1 MKVAIRIIVALLL
14 LAVLMVGA
22 LAGYMAYLFDPNE
35 YKAEIEQQAKEK
47 AGIELAINGPIG
59 WSLYP
64 TLAVEL
70 SDISA
75 QTNDSQQQATLE
87 NARAV
92 ISIPALLGGKIEADS
107 IQITGLM
114 LPMPNQDQ
122 GNLDLAIDLTTAL
135 QFDTEKQILTLSN
148 IDLRFDES
156 RFKGSATVDL
166 NSLAMQVN
174 LAGDSIDLDRYLPS
188 SDTEANSD
196 STDKGWP
203 TDPIEISLPIA
214 DNSSYQL
221 SLDTLIVKKQT
232 ISDIKLSAKT
242 KGGVLTVDQLDA
254 KAFGGSLNATAEI
267 RANNKVPTLTVNPI
281 FKDIAAE
288 QLMVLAMEDPI
299 LSAKVD
305 LAGTLSTKG
314 TSVKSFIE
322 NLNGKMTLTAD
333 EGVIKGIDM
342 AQELCQKVENITSLG
357 FNPDQVDKTTP
368 IANLSSDF
376 IIKNGVVTNPEL
388 LASVDAANLDANGT
402 VNLPKQSLDYTL
414 GLTIKEDLF
423 QKSCGIN
430 PALRGTRIPVNC
442 RGTFDTDPVK
452 LCKLDTRFVGD
463 MLKKVAGEKLQAEID
478 KKKEALEQQAKEK
491 LQDSLKDKLGEQ
503 LKSQDAGS
511 LIKGLFGN

>member
-1 MKVAIRIIVALLL
+1 MKVAIRIIVALIII
-14 LAVLMVGA
+14 AILMVGA
-22 LAGYMAYLFDPNE
+22 LAGYMTYLFDPNE
-35 YKAEIEQQAKEK
+35 YKAEIEKQAKQK

-75 QTNDSQQQATLE
+75 QLGEPAQRANLN
-87 NARAV
+87 NARA
-92 ISIPALLGGKIEADS
+92 IINIPALLNGQIEADS
-107 IQITGLM
+107 IQIKGLM
-114 LPMPNQDQ
+114 LSVENQDKS
-122 GNLDLAIDLTTAL
+122 NLDLSIDLTTAL
-135 QFDTEKQILTLSN
+135 KFDTEQQTLTLSN

-156 RFKGSATVDL
+156 RFNGSANVDL
-166 NSLAMQVN
+166 NSLAMQVD
-174 LAGDSIDLDRYLPS
+174 LTGDRIDLDRYLPS
-188 SDTEANSD
+188 SSTETTNTS
-196 STDKGWP
+196 SEKGWP

-214 DNSSYQL
+214 DNSTYRL
-221 SLDTLIVKKQT
+221 SLDTLIVKQQT
-232 ISDIKLSAKT
+232 ISDIKLNAKT
-242 KGGVLTVDQLDA
+242 AGGVLTVEQLEA
-254 KAFGGSLNATAEI
+254 KAFGGSLNATAEV
-267 RANNKVPTLTVNPI
+267 RANNKVPTLVFNPS

-288 QLMVLAMEDPI
+288 QLMALAMENPI

-342 AQELCQKVENITSLG
+342 AQELCQKIENITSLG

-368 IANLSSDF
+368 IANLNSDF

-402 VNLPKQSLDYTL
+402 INLPKQSLDYTL

-442 RGTFDTDPVK
+442 RGAFDTDPVK

>member
-1 MKVAIRIIVALLL
+1 MKVAIRIIIALIIIAILI
-14 LAVLMVGA
+14 VGA
-22 LAGYMAYLFDPNE
+22 LAGYMTYLFDPNE
-35 YKAEIEQQAKEK
+35 YKAEIEKQAKQK

-75 QTNDSQQQATLE
+75 QLKDQQQATLN

-92 ISIPALLGGKIEADS
+92 ISIPALLGGQIEADS
-107 IQITGLM
+107 IQIRGLM
-114 LPMPNQDQ
+114 LSVPNQDKSS
-122 GNLDLAIDLTTAL
+122 LDLSIDLTTAL
-135 QFDTEKQILTLSN
+135 RFDTDNQTLALSN

-156 RFKGSATVDL
+156 RFKGSASVDL
-166 NSLAMQVN
+166 NSLAMQVD
-174 LAGDSIDLDRYLPS
+174 LAGDRIDLDRYLPS
-188 SDTEANSD
+188 SESETANDAS
-196 STDKGWP
+196 DKGWP
-203 TDPIEISLPIA
+203 TDPIELSLPIA

-221 SLDTLIVKKQT
+221 SIDTLIVKQQT

-242 KGGVLTVDQLDA
+242 QGGVLTVEQLDA
-254 KAFGGSLNATAEI
+254 NAFGGSLNATAEI
-267 RANNKVPTLTVNPI
+267 RANNTVPTLVFNPT
-281 FKDIAAE
+281 FKEIAAE
-288 QLMVLAMEDPI
+288 QLMAMAMDDPI
-299 LSAKVD
+299 LSAKVN

-342 AQELCQKVENITSLG
+342 AQELCQKVENITSFG

-368 IANLSSDF
+368 IANLNSDF

-402 VNLPKQSLDYTL
+402 INLPKQSLDYTL

-442 RGTFDTDPVK
+442 RGAFDTDPVK

-511 LIKGLFGN
+511 LLKGLFGN

>member
-1 MKVAIRIIVALLL
+1 MRVAIRIIIALLVI
-14 LAVLMVGA
+14 AILMVGA

-35 YKAEIEQQAKEK
+35 YKAEIERQAKEK

-75 QTNDSQQQATLE
+75 QFSDNQQATLN
-87 NARAV
+87 NARAI
-92 ISIPALLGGKIEADS
+92 ISIPALFGGQIEADS
-107 IQITGLM
+107 IQIKGLM
-114 LPMPNQDQ
+114 LTVPNKDK
-122 GNLDLAIDLTTAL
+122 GNLDLSIDLTTAL
-135 QFDTEKQILTLSN
+135 RFNTEQQTLTLSN
-148 IDLRFDES
+148 IDLLFDKS
-156 RFKGSATVDL
+156 RFKGSTTIDL

-174 LAGDSIDLDRYLPS
+174 LAGDRIDLDRYLPTS
-188 SDTEANSD
+188 QSETVNETS
-196 STDKGWP
+196 DKGWP
-203 TDPIEISLPIA
+203 TDPIELSLPIA
-214 DNSSYQL
+214 DNSTYQL
-221 SLDTLIVKKQT
+221 SLDTLIIKKQT

-254 KAFGGSLNATAEI
+254 KAFGGSLKATAEL
-267 RANNKVPTLTVNPI
+267 RANNKVPTLVFSPT

-288 QLMVLAMEDPI
+288 QLMALAIEDPI

-333 EGVIKGIDM
+333 EGVIRGVDM
-342 AQELCQKVENITSLG
+342 AQELCQKIENITSLG

-368 IANLSSDF
+368 IANLNSDF

-402 VNLPKQSLDYTL
+402 INLPKQSLDYTL

-442 RGTFDTDPVK
+442 RGAFDTDPVK

-463 MLKKVAGEKLQAEID
+463 MLQKVAGEKLQAEID

>member
-1 MKVAIRIIVALLL
+1 MKVAIRIIIALLII
-14 LAVLMVGA
+14 AILMVGA
-22 LAGYMAYLFDPNE
+22 LAGYMTYLFDPNE
-35 YKAEIEQQAKEK
+35 YKAEIEKQAKEK

-75 QTNDSQQQATLE
+75 QLKDQQQATLN
-87 NARAV
+87 NAMAV
-92 ISIPALLGGKIEADS
+92 ISIPALLGGQIEANS

-114 LPMPNQDQ
+114 LTVPNQDKSS
-122 GNLDLAIDLTTAL
+122 LDLSIDLTTAL
-135 QFDTEKQILTLSN
+135 RFDTDNQTLALSN

-156 RFKGSATVDL
+156 RFKGSASVDL

-174 LAGDSIDLDRYLPS
+174 LAGDRIDLDRYLPS
-188 SDTEANSD
+188 SESETATDAS
-196 STDKGWP
+196 DKGWP
-203 TDPIEISLPIA
+203 TDPIELSLPIA

-221 SLDTLIVKKQT
+221 SLDTLIVKQQT

-242 KGGVLTVDQLDA
+242 QNGVLTVDQLDA
-254 KAFGGSLNATAEI
+254 NVFGGSLNATAEI
-267 RANNKVPTLTVNPI
+267 RANNKVPTLVFNPI
-281 FKDIAAE
+281 FKEIAAE
-288 QLMVLAMEDPI
+288 QLMALAMDDPI

-342 AQELCQKVENITSLG
+342 AQELCQKIENITSLG

-368 IANLSSDF
+368 IANLNSDF

-402 VNLPKQSLDYTL
+402 INLPKQSLDYTL

-463 MLKKVAGEKLQAEID
+463 MLKRVAGEKLQAEID

-511 LIKGLFGN
+511 LLKGLFGN

>member
-1 MKVAIRIIVALLL
+1 MKVAIRIIIALLVIAIL
-14 LAVLMVGA
+14 IVGA

-35 YKAEIEQQAKEK
+35 YKAEIERQAKEK

-64 TLAVEL
+64 ALAVEL

-75 QTNDSQQQATLE
+75 QFSDNQQATLN
-87 NARAV
+87 NARAI
-92 ISIPALLGGKIEADS
+92 ISIPALFGGQIEADS
-107 IQITGLM
+107 IQIKGLM
-114 LPMPNQDQ
+114 LTVPNQDK
-122 GNLDLAIDLTTAL
+122 GNLDLSIDLTTAL
-135 QFDTEKQILTLSN
+135 RFNTEQQTLTLSN
-148 IDLRFDES
+148 IDLLFDES
-156 RFKGSATVDL
+156 RFKGSTTIDL

-174 LAGDSIDLDRYLPS
+174 LASDRIDLDRYLPTRQS
-188 SDTEANSD
+188 ETVNETS
-196 STDKGWP
+196 DKGWP
-203 TDPIEISLPIA
+203 TDPIELSLPIA
-214 DNSSYQL
+214 DNSTYQL
-221 SLDTLIVKKQT
+221 SLDTLIIKQQI
-232 ISDIKLSAKT
+232 ISDIKISAKT
-242 KGGVLTVDQLDA
+242 KGGILTVDQLDA
-254 KAFGGSLNATAEI
+254 KAFGGSLKATAEL
-267 RANNKVPTLTVNPI
+267 RANNKVPTLVFSPT

-288 QLMVLAMEDPI
+288 QLMALAMEDPI

-342 AQELCQKVENITSLG
+342 AQELCQKIENITSLG

-368 IANLSSDF
+368 IANLNSDF

-402 VNLPKQSLDYTL
+402 INLPKQSLDYTL
-414 GLTIKEDLF
+414 GLTINEDLF

-442 RGTFDTDPVK
+442 RGAFDTDPVK

-491 LQDSLKDKLGEQ
+491 LQDSLKDKLGDQ

>member
-1 MKVAIRIIVALLL
+1 MKVAVRIIVAFLIIAILI
-14 LAVLMVGA
+14 VSA
-22 LAGYMAYLFDPNE
+22 LAGYMTYLFDPNE

-75 QTNDSQQQATLE
+75 QSSDSNQQATL
-87 NARAV
+87 NSARAI
-92 ISIPALLGGKIEADS
+92 ISIPALLGGQIEADS
-107 IQITGLM
+107 IQVRGLM
-114 LPMPNQDQ
+114 LSLPNQDQ
-122 GNLDLAIDLTTAL
+122 GKLNIAIDLTTAL
-135 QFDTEKQILTLSN
+135 RFDTETETLTLSN
-148 IDLRFDES
+148 IDLQFDES
-156 RFKGSATVDL
+156 RFYGSATVDL
-166 NSLAMQVN
+166 NRLAMQVN
-174 LAGDSIDLDRYLPS
+174 LAGDQIDLDSYLPYSDTAAS
-188 SDTEANSD
+188 SDPSNN
-196 STDKGWP
+196 GWP

-214 DNSSYQL
+214 DNSTYQL
-221 SLDTLIVKKQT
+221 SLKTLIVKQQT
-232 ISDIKLSAKT
+232 ISDIQLSAKT

-267 RANNKVPTLTVNPI
+267 RANSKVPSLVFNPI

-288 QLMVLAMEDPI
+288 QLMALAMEDPL

-305 LAGTLSTKG
+305 LAGTLSTEG
-314 TSVKSFIE
+314 RSVQSFIN
-322 NLNGKMTLTAD
+322 NLNGNMTLTAD

-342 AQELCQKVENITSLG
+342 AQELCQKIENITSFG

-368 IANLSSDF
+368 IANLNSDF
-376 IIKNGVVTNPEL
+376 IIRNGVVTNPEL
-388 LASVDAANLDANGT
+388 LASVDAANLDASG
-402 VNLPKQSLDYTL
+402 VINLPKQLLDYTL
-414 GLTIKEDLF
+414 GLTITEDLF

-442 RGTFDTDPVK
+442 RGTIDTDPVK

-511 LIKGLFGN
+511 LLKGLFGN

>member
-1 MKVAIRIIVALLL
+1 MKVAIRIIIALLVIAIL
-14 LAVLMVGA
+14 IVGA

-35 YKAEIEQQAKEK
+35 YKAEIERQAKEK

-64 TLAVEL
+64 ALAVEL

-75 QTNDSQQQATLE
+75 QFSDNQQATLN
-87 NARAV
+87 NARAI
-92 ISIPALLGGKIEADS
+92 ISIPALFGGQIEADS
-107 IQITGLM
+107 IQIKGLM
-114 LPMPNQDQ
+114 LTVPNQDK
-122 GNLDLAIDLTTAL
+122 GNLDLSIDLTTAL
-135 QFDTEKQILTLSN
+135 RFNTEQQTLTLSN
-148 IDLRFDES
+148 IDLLFDES
-156 RFKGSATVDL
+156 RFKGSTTIDL

-174 LAGDSIDLDRYLPS
+174 LASDRIDLDRYLPTRQS
-188 SDTEANSD
+188 ETVNETS
-196 STDKGWP
+196 DKGWP
-203 TDPIEISLPIA
+203 TDPIELSLPIA
-214 DNSSYQL
+214 DNSTYQL
-221 SLDTLIVKKQT
+221 SLDTLIIKKQT

-254 KAFGGSLNATAEI
+254 KAFGGSLKATAEL
-267 RANNKVPTLTVNPI
+267 RANNKVPTLVFSPT

-288 QLMVLAMEDPI
+288 QLMALAMEDPI

-305 LAGTLSTKG
+305 LAGTLNTKG

-322 NLNGKMTLTAD
+322 NLNGNMSLTAD

-342 AQELCQKVENITSLG
+342 AQELCQKIENITSLG

-368 IANLSSDF
+368 IANLNSDF

-402 VNLPKQSLDYTL
+402 INLPKQSLDYTL
-414 GLTIKEDLF
+414 GLTINEDLF

-430 PALRGTRIPVNC
+430 PALRGTRNPVNC
-442 RGTFDTDPVK
+442 RGAFDTDPVK

-503 LKSQDAGS
+503 LKSQDAVS

>member
-1 MKVAIRIIVALLL
+1 MRVAVKIIFALLL
-14 LAVLMVGA
+14 IVVLIVGA
-22 LAGYMAYLFDPNE
+22 LAGYMTYLFDPNE
-35 YKAEIEQQAKEK
+35 YKAEIEQQAKQK

-75 QTNDSQQQATLE
+75 QLSSPQQQAYL
-87 NARAV
+87 NSARAI
-92 ISIPALLGGKIEADS
+92 ISIPALLGGKVEADS
-107 IQITGLM
+107 IQIKGLA
-114 LPMPNQDQ
+114 LSIPDQNQ
-122 GNLDLAIDLTTAL
+122 GNLDLSIDLTTAL
-135 QFDTEKQILTLSN
+135 LFDTESQTLNLMN
-148 IDLRFDES
+148 IDLLFDES
-156 RFKGSATVDL
+156 RFTGDATVDL
-166 NSLAMQVN
+166 NTLAMQVK
-174 LAGDSIDLDRYLPS
+174 LAGDRIDLDRYLPS
-188 SDTEANSD
+188 SDSVTAQTKS
-196 STDKGWP
+196 DKGWP
-203 TDPIEISLPIA
+203 TDPVELTLPIA
-214 DNSSYQL
+214 DNSTYQL
-221 SLDTLIVKKQT
+221 TLDTLIVKQQT
-232 ISDIKLSAKT
+232 ISDIQLNAKT
-242 KGGVLTVDQLDA
+242 EGGVLTVEQLNA
-254 KAFGGSLNATAEI
+254 NAFGGSLQATAELQ
-267 RANNKVPTLTVNPI
+267 ANNKVPALVFNPT
-281 FKDIAAE
+281 FTDIAAE
-288 QLMVLAMEDPI
+288 QLMALTMEDPI
-299 LSAKVD
+299 LSANVD
-305 LAGTLSTKG
+305 LSGTLSTQG
-314 TSVKSFIE
+314 TSIKSFID

-342 AQELCQKVENITSLG
+342 AQELCQKIENITSLG

-368 IANLSSDF
+368 IANLNSDF

-388 LASVDAANLDANGT
+388 MASVDAANLDANGT

-430 PALRGTRIPVNC
+430 PALRGTRIPINC

-511 LIKGLFGN
+511 LLKGLFGN

>member
-1 MKVAIRIIVALLL
+1 MKVAIRIIIALL
-14 LAVLMVGA
+14 VITILMVSA

-35 YKAEIEQQAKEK
+35 YKAEIERQAKEK

-64 TLAVEL
+64 TLAIEL

-75 QTNDSQQQATLE
+75 QFNDNQQATLN
-87 NARAV
+87 NARAI
-92 ISIPALLGGKIEADS
+92 ISIPALFGGQIEADS
-107 IQITGLM
+107 IQIKGLM
-114 LPMPNQDQ
+114 LTVPNKDK
-122 GNLDLAIDLTTAL
+122 GNLDLSIDLTTAL
-135 QFDTEKQILTLSN
+135 RFNTEQQTLTLSN
-148 IDLRFDES
+148 IDLLFDKS
-156 RFKGSATVDL
+156 RFKGSTTIDL

-174 LAGDSIDLDRYLPS
+174 LAGDRIDLDRYLPT
-188 SDTEANSD
+188 SDTEATSD
-196 STDKGWP
+196 TSDKGWP
-203 TDPIEISLPIA
+203 TDPIELSLPIA
-214 DNSSYQL
+214 DNSTYQL
-221 SLDTLIVKKQT
+221 SLDTLIIKKQT

-254 KAFGGSLNATAEI
+254 KAFGGSLKATAEL
-267 RANNKVPTLTVNPI
+267 RANNKVPTLVFSPT

-288 QLMVLAMEDPI
+288 QLMALAIEDPI

-333 EGVIKGIDM
+333 EGVIRGVDM
-342 AQELCQKVENITSLG
+342 AQELCQKIENITSLG

-368 IANLSSDF
+368 IANLNSDF

-402 VNLPKQSLDYTL
+402 INLPKQSLDYTL

-442 RGTFDTDPVK
+442 RGAFDTDPVK

-463 MLKKVAGEKLQAEID
+463 MLQKVAGEKLQAEID

>member
-1 MKVAIRIIVALLL
+1 MRVAIRIIIALL
-14 LAVLMVGA
+14 VIVILMVGA

-35 YKAEIEQQAKEK
+35 YKAEIERQAKEK

-75 QTNDSQQQATLE
+75 QFSDNQQATLN
-87 NARAV
+87 NARAI
-92 ISIPALLGGKIEADS
+92 ISIPALFGGQIEADS
-107 IQITGLM
+107 IQIKGLM
-114 LPMPNQDQ
+114 LTVPNQDK
-122 GNLDLAIDLTTAL
+122 GNLDLSIDLTTAL
-135 QFDTEKQILTLSN
+135 RFNTEQQTLTLSN
-148 IDLRFDES
+148 IDLLFDES
-156 RFKGSATVDL
+156 RFKGSTTIDL

-174 LAGDSIDLDRYLPS
+174 LAGDRIDLDRYLPTS
-188 SDTEANSD
+188 QSETVNETS
-196 STDKGWP
+196 DKGWP
-203 TDPIEISLPIA
+203 TDPIELSLPIA
-214 DNSSYQL
+214 DNSTYQL
-221 SLDTLIVKKQT
+221 SLDTLIIKKQI
-232 ISDIKLSAKT
+232 ISDIKISAKT
-242 KGGVLTVDQLDA
+242 KGGILTVDQLDA
-254 KAFGGSLNATAEI
+254 KAFGGSLNATAEL
-267 RANNKVPTLTVNPI
+267 RANNKVPTLVFSPT

-288 QLMVLAMEDPI
+288 QLMALAMEDPI

-305 LAGTLSTKG
+305 LAGTLNTKG

-322 NLNGKMTLTAD
+322 NLNGNMSLTAD

-342 AQELCQKVENITSLG
+342 AQELCQKIENITSLG

-368 IANLSSDF
+368 IANLNSDF

-402 VNLPKQSLDYTL
+402 INLPKQSLDYTL

-442 RGTFDTDPVK
+442 RGAFDTDPVK

-478 KKKEALEQQAKEK
+478 KKKKHSNSKPKRSCRTL
-491 LQDSLKDKLGEQ
+491 LKINWAN
-503 LKSQDAGS
+503 S
-511 LIKGLFGN
+511 